1 VDLIGATGN
10 LAHGTHPCVQHDD
23 LARGE
28 AEGTE
33 IGSQLFPRVHLLFD
47 Q

>member
-1 VDLIGATGN
+1 M
-10 LAHGTHPCVQHDD
+10 QHDD
-23 LARGE
+23 VARGE

-33 IGSQLFPRVHLLFD
+33 IGSQLFPGVHLVSD